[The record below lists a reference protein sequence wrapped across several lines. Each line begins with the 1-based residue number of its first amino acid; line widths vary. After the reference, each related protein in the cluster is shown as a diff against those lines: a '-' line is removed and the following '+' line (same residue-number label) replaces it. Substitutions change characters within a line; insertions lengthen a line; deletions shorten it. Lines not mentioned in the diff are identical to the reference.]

1 MLDENGVTY
10 RYRDYRER
18 PLTEKEVRAVL
29 AKLGVGPRDVLRKRD
44 RAYKELGLT
53 GQEPAARLIKL
64 MAQHP
69 TLLERPIGLR
79 RGKAVLGR
87 PPEKLL
93 ELVRDR

>member
-10 RYRDYRER
+10 RYRDYREQ
-18 PLTEKEVRAVL
+18 PLSEKEVRTVL
-29 AKLGVGPRDVLRKRD
+29 KKLRVAPADVLRKRD
-44 RAYKELGLT
+44 KAYKELGLT
-53 GQEPAARLIKL
+53 GKESAARLYKL

-69 TLLERPIGLR
+69 TLLERPIGLH

-93 ELVRDR
+93 DLV